1 MVMAIHPGPWTVDM
15 LREFPRDGNR
25 YELVDGVLLMTPAP
39 RPHHELVR
47 HRLLRWLHL
56 YVASHAPEMG
66 VFASESEITWGER
79 KTYLQPD
86 VYVTPEAELLGQWTD
101 VRSLILTVEVLSP
114 SSVEH
119 DRVSKRPV
127 YQRQNVGT
135 YWIVDIEART
145 VEVWHPEDDAP
156 RVERD
161 VLRWQVRP
169 DSPMLEIP
177 LAEVFA
183 GIPG

>member
-1 MVMAIHPGPWTVDM
+1 MVMAIHTGPWTVEM
-15 LREFPRDGNR
+15 VREFPRDGNR
-25 YELVDGVLLMTPAP
+25 YELVDGVLLVTPAP
-39 RPHHELVR
+39 RPLHELVR
-47 HRLLRWLHL
+47 HRLLRSLHL
-56 YVASHAPEMG
+56 YVAAHAPTMG

-86 VYVTPEAELLGQWTD
+86 VYVTPEAELLGRWTD

-119 DRVSKRPV
+119 DRVTKRPV

-135 YWIVDIEART
+135 YWIVDIEGRT
-145 VEVWHPEDDAP
+145 VEVWHPGDESPAI
-156 RVERD
+156 ERD
-161 VLRWQVRP
+161 TLRWQVRP
-169 DSPMLEIP
+169 DAPVLEIA

-183 GIPG
+183 GIPR